1 MAALRTRIY
10 SRLDMAYVGGLSMS
24 VWLYQ
29 AWGVC
34 HLHLGLGRICLYCM
48 HRGWSPSLVF
58 VAVPAYSNMSLGWL
72 SFAFTDRCRLCSV
85 PMCWLLWGRHS
96 KSPRPL
102 GILSPSYPFETCGAL
117 IFESFHSYQFFT
129 GVQSVLSLWTYCGG
143 TLYLVK
149 LNGFQAW

>member
-10 SRLDMAYVGGLSMS
+10 SKLDIAYVGGLSMS

-85 PMCWLLWGRHS
+85 PICVDCCEAGTPRAQGHLAFYLQATLLKPAVH
-96 KSPRPL
+96 L
-102 GILSPSYPFETCGAL
+102 Y
-117 IFESFHSYQFFT
+117 
-129 GVQSVLSLWTYCGG
+129 LSLSTHISSLLGCKVYCHFEH
-143 TLYLVK
+143 TVAARCIWW
-149 LNGFQAW
+149 N